1 MSYTVGSLHRFPV
14 KSMMGEDLESALVT
28 ERGLAGDRAY
38 ALVEPET
45 NRIGTAK
52 IPRKW
57 GELFQCHA
65 RYDGEPIEEG
75 LLAAEITLPDGSRIS
90 TDASDVDATFTRLLS
105 RDVKLVSGAHEGLK
119 LESTALGKV
128 PESDD
133 DPTVDFP
140 VINGFFDA
148 AAVHLLTTSSLRCLS
163 ALNPEGRFEA
173 RRFRPNIVVDTPEDD
188 GFLENDWVGKV
199 LAIGSDVRL
208 QVFSPAIRCVVT
220 THAQGDLPQDASILE
235 TAAEH
240 NNANVGIYAM
250 VQQPGRIRV
259 GDPVVVEG

>member
-57 GELFQCHA
+57 GDLFQCHA
-65 RYDGEPIEEG
+65 RYDGEPTDDS
-75 LLAAEITLPDGSRIS
+75 LVPASITLPDGSSVS
-90 TDASDVDATFTRLLS
+90 THADDIDSTFTELLG
-105 RDVKLVSGAHEGLK
+105 REVKLVSGAHEGLK

-148 AAVHLLTTSSLRCLS
+148 AAVHLLTTATLRHLS
-163 ALNPEGRFEA
+163 ELNPDGRFEA

-188 GFLENDWVGKV
+188 GFLENGWVGKV
-199 LAIGSDVRL
+199 VAIGPDVRL

-220 THAQGDLPQDASILE
+220 THAQGDLPKDASILK

-250 VQQPGRIRV
+250 VEQPGRIRV